1 LLPVSDAV
9 FTLNSDPVITAIP
22 SFFEMAPPY
31 FQKHNNKPIEA
42 AVLELV
48 RNEAF
53 EE

>member
-1 LLPVSDAV
+1 
-9 FTLNSDPVITAIP
+9 
-22 SFFEMAPPY
+22 MAPPTC
-31 FQKHNNKPIEA
+31 QKHNNKPIEA